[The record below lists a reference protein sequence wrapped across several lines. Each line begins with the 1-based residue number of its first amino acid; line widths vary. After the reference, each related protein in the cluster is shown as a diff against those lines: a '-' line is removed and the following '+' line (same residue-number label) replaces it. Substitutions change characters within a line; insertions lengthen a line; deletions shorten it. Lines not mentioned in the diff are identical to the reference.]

1 MLKLLRTSC
10 ICLLGIG
17 CSLLSACGEPMADDF
32 NFDRQ
37 PVAIFRSNSVSP
49 VPAPPTELRVMAWNI
64 KYGAARIDF
73 WFDLWG
79 DRVHLQREEVQRNLA
94 QIYSLIREVDPDVLV
109 TEEIEV
115 NSQRSA
121 YVDMVQGILDH
132 TALRYA
138 AYIQTWNSRYVPS
151 EGLGRMDMGNA
162 IFSKYPILSA
172 ERIRQVDRTD
182 IDAVTRTFY
191 LHRMIGRAV
200 IDVGGVQ
207 PLAAYVVHTEA
218 YDQDGTKQK
227 HIQQIFDELSSEK
240 LPFIIGGDFNELP
253 SSALKLSDFPDENP
267 RAKGTDYEQP
277 PYQPEQL
284 QKFFDSFEPY
294 LPLSEYGS
302 SSEQQSRYFSH
313 SVIGPTTKGTDGKP
327 GFWNRTL
334 DYWFATKGSHWV
346 EGKSDVLQT
355 SGRQGIVADPLFLSD
370 HAPIVGTLR
379 LPAAG
384 GDQP

>member
-1 MLKLLRTSC
+1 
-10 ICLLGIG
+10 
-17 CSLLSACGEPMADDF
+17 
-32 NFDRQ
+32 
-37 PVAIFRSNSVSP
+37 
-49 VPAPPTELRVMAWNI
+49 MAWNI

-79 DRVHLQREEVQRNLA
+79 DRVHMQHEEVQRNLS
-94 QIYSLIREVDPDVLV
+94 QIYALIREVDPDVLV

-172 ERIRQVDRTD
+172 ERIRQVNRTD

-200 IDVGGVQ
+200 IDVGGAQ

-218 YDQDGTKQK
+218 YDRDGTKQK

-253 SSALKLSDFPDENP
+253 PSALKLSDFPDENP

-284 QKFFDSFEPY
+284 QKFFDGFAPY

-302 SSEQQSRYFSH
+302 NSEQQRRYFSH
-313 SVIGPTTKGTDGKP
+313 SVIGPKTNGTDGQP

-334 DYWFATKGSHWV
+334 DYWFATKGSLWV
-346 EGKSDVLQT
+346 DGKSDVLQT
-355 SGRQGIVADPLFLSD
+355 SGRQGILVDPLFLSD

-379 LPAAG
+379 LPVVG
-384 GDQP
+384 GGQP